1 MLGADQRP
9 GFHFSNIKERR
20 EHRFPFSL
28 LLPLLGNKISGFV
41 VLFFLKQNTSLYDVK
56 AVLQEG
62 ASQKIKR
69 GLEAAKTKSGA

>member
-20 EHRFPFSL
+20 KHSFPFSL

-56 AVLQEG
+56 AVLQAG
-62 ASQKIKR
+62 PSQKTER
-69 GLEAAKTKSGA
+69 ELEAAKNKSGA

>member
-28 LLPLLGNKISGFV
+28 LLPLLGKFV